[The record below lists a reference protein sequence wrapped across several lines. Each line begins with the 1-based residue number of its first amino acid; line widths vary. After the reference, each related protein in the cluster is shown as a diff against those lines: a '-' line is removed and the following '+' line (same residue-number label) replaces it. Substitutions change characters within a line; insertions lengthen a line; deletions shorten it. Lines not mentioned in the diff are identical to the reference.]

1 MGSGRAYRSEPIS
14 PGLPSGQKRA
24 ARRGR
29 LPIVGAALLGT
40 AVAIWFGLATVGAWR
55 VAFPDALY
63 TRPNHGGP
71 PPDWTTHPELAD
83 PRAAF
88 GADFQNLMIARRD
101 GLKLAAWW
109 IPASKPAG
117 IVIMHGAGN
126 NRHDVLPFAKFIHA
140 AGYPVIALDEIDH
153 GDSDDAGWGVGY
165 GWRQRDDVLAAVA
178 ELRARGL
185 RQIGALGFSQGAAAA
200 IFAEAESNGSL
211 AAIVSD
217 SAYANLGAMM
227 RQMPSIAGLNPLFAD
242 TIFFESGFWI
252 GASPDRIAPAQA
264 AGHLGGCA
272 LMVIHGAADTV
283 VPVANAQAIYAAAHG
298 DKELWHKEIW
308 IVPKADHIVAFENE
322 PDEYSRRVT
331 GFFDRYLLAAP
342 GGATT
347 RP

>member
-1 MGSGRAYRSEPIS
+1 M
-14 PGLPSGQKRA
+14 
-24 ARRGR
+24 
-29 LPIVGAALLGT
+29 VGAVLLGT
-40 AVAIWFGLATVGAWR
+40 AVAIWFGLATVAARR
-55 VAFPDALY
+55 VAFPAALY

-88 GADFQNLMIARRD
+88 GVDFQNLTIARRD

-126 NRHDVLPFAKFIHA
+126 NRHDMLPFAKFLHA

-178 ELRARGL
+178 ELRARGV

-200 IFAEAESNGSL
+200 IFAQAESNDGSNGSL
-211 AAIVSD
+211 AAIASD
-217 SAYANLGAMM
+217 SAYADLGAMM
-227 RQMPSIAGLNPLFAD
+227 RQMPSIAGLNPLFTD

-252 GASPDRIAPAQA
+252 GASPDRIAPAEA

-272 LMVIHGAADTV
+272 LMVIHGAADTL
-283 VPVANAQAIYAAAHG
+283 VPVANAEAIYTAARG

-308 IVPKADHIVAFENE
+308 IVPKADHIEAFATG

-331 GFFDRYLLAAP
+331 SFFDRYLLGTP
-342 GGATT
+342 
-347 RP
+347 